1 LTVLTHGCRDRFIEQ
16 GQIETAIT
24 TKFCHQRR
32 TRSHPDI
39 RSRRFY
45 SFARFALKENKV
57 KRYRHAA
64 RHLAECASLA
74 VAVGDF
80 GNFEPH
86 KRYSTRPKADYG
98 RKTSFWALTS

>member
-1 LTVLTHGCRDRFIEQ
+1 LALKPNIGRGAPKETRTYELRQEAAAASRFEF
-16 GQIETAIT
+16 T
-24 TKFCHQRR
+24 
-32 TRSHPDI
+32 
-39 RSRRFY
+39 
-45 SFARFALKENKV
+45 LKENRV

-86 KRYSTRPKADYG
+86 KRYSARLEAEYG

>member
-1 LTVLTHGCRDRFIEQ
+1 MIE
-16 GQIETAIT
+16 
-24 TKFCHQRR
+24 
-32 TRSHPDI
+32 
-39 RSRRFY
+39 
-45 SFARFALKENKV
+45 FALKENRV

-86 KRYSTRPKADYG
+86 KRYSTR
-98 RKTSFWALTS
+98 LI